1 MYCMYVYIFLHAQKQ
16 FQKHL
21 LHNDFPHFQ
30 LLYFNE
36 SLDFVQF
43 LNETSKG

>member
-1 MYCMYVYIFLHAQKQ
+1 MYCMYVYIFYMHKNN
-16 FQKHL
+16 FK
-21 LHNDFPHFQ
+21 NIYYIMISPHFQ